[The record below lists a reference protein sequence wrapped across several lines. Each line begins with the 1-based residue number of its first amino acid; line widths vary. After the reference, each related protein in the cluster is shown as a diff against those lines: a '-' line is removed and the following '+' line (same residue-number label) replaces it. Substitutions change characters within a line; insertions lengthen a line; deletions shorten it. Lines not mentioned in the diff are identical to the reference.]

1 MSIYG
6 STRERREWCVRVSVR
21 GARSRSATGDAM
33 RCVRVVRERVLR
45 PRRETET
52 LDRERGREGARCVK
66 QWLGR
71 GECAPGLRCAVCDRC
86 DRSEITTIRFTETK
100 IYANKN
106 TGTGLGTHHIV
117 NQISIPIL
125 ASDQARPHAPH
136 VTVE

>member
-86 DRSEITTIRFTETK
+86 DRSEITTIRFTETNSTLIK
-100 IYANKN
+100 TPGAE
-106 TGTGLGTHHIV
+106 TDT
-117 NQISIPIL
+117 
-125 ASDQARPHAPH
+125 
-136 VTVE
+136 